1 MDNSTQQESPE
12 IPPNELT
19 LSERQDTAFKIIDN
33 PQVTEV
39 DFGGAA
45 GGGKTLLVCLW
56 MLKELRKYPGIRI
69 GLGRKE
75 GVRLRQTTV
84 VTLLREAHPLMNVKD
99 KDYRYQDQKGIITYK
114 NGSSIQLVDLA
125 YQPSDPDYD
134 TLGSL
139 NFTHIV
145 IEEVGEVKKKA
156 RDVFGSR
163 KNRFLNAKYG
173 IVGKTVLTQNPSQNF
188 TRQEFYEPYKKL
200 GMGPYRMW
208 PIGQVEVSPGVMKV
222 AYRAFIKSL
231 PTDNPFLPRNYIEVL
246 KGLPMQER
254 KRLFEGNWDYMDD
267 SDGLFGSLLMD
278 RATAYQF
285 PEERSPKFIGV
296 DVADKGK
303 DNTVVSLIEN
313 GVATVQVELK
323 VDTTGEK
330 PISELY
336 ANALIKFAQQHGFTA
351 NQAKNIAIEGNG
363 VGVGMRDFM
372 RSKGWYVSIY
382 EATQKSR
389 SAAYWA
395 LHVALDGGDENT
407 PQLTIHN
414 EFDQSAE
421 GEVRKQ
427 LAVHTYDT
435 GPDLQAIVL
444 QKKKVKEELGYSPD
458 HADSLMIA
466 NWIACGGDPDP
477 KKDSSRIIF

>member
-1 MDNSTQQESPE
+1 MDSYQEEKTSL
-12 IPPNELT
+12 PPTILT
-19 LSERQDTAFKIIDN
+19 LSDRQHLAFVLLDH

-45 GGGKTLLVCLW
+45 GGGKSLLVCLW
-56 MLKELRKYPGIRI
+56 MLKELIKYPGIRI

-75 GVRLRQTTV
+75 GVRLRQTTI

-99 KDYRYQDQKGIITYK
+99 SDYRYQDQKGLITYK

-139 NFTHIV
+139 NFTHVV

-156 RDVFGSR
+156 RDVLGSR
-163 KNRFLNAKYG
+163 KNRFMNDKYN

-188 TRQEFYEPYKKL
+188 TRQEFFEPYKKL
-200 GMGPYRMW
+200 GMGSHRIW
-208 PIGQVEVSPGVMKV
+208 AIGQVETMKGVMKT
-222 AYRAFIKSL
+222 AYRAFVKSL

-246 KGLPMQER
+246 KGLPPQER
-254 KRLFEGNWDYMDD
+254 KRLFDGDWNYMDD
-267 SDGLFGSLLMD
+267 SDGLFPALMMD
-278 RATAYQF
+278 RATTYQF
-285 PEERSPKFIGV
+285 PELRSPRYIGV

-303 DNTVVSLIEN
+303 DNTVVTLIEN
-313 GVATVQVELK
+313 GVAIKQVELI
-323 VDTTGEK
+323 VDTSGEK
-330 PISELY
+330 PISELLS
-336 ANALIKFAQQHGFTA
+336 NALIKFAQQHGFTA
-351 NQAKNIAIEGNG
+351 NEARQIAIEGNG

-372 RSKGWYVSIY
+372 RSKGWFVSVY

-389 SAAYWA
+389 SQAYWMLHTA
-395 LHVALDGGDENT
+395 LESGELM
-407 PQLTIHN
+407 IHN
-414 EFDQSAE
+414 EFDQTAD

-427 LAVHTYDT
+427 LAVHTYET

-444 QKKKVKEELGYSPD
+444 PKKKVKEELGYSPD

-466 NWIACGGDPDP
+466 NWVRAGGDPDP
-477 KKDSSRIIF
+477 KNDSSRIVF